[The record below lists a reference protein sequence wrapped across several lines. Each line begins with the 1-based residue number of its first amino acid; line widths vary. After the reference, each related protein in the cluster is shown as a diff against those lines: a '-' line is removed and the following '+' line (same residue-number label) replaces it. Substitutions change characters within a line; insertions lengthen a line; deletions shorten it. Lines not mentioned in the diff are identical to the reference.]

1 MNEQPL
7 VVETWPIWYTWPM
20 RAAPVFPIV
29 ARIHSVDRTY
39 IYRCGIEHKCG
50 TTRRE
55 RRGSGATAAHSSLP
69 SVECV

>member
-39 IYRCGIEHKCG
+39 IYRCGIEHK
-50 TTRRE
+50 
-55 RRGSGATAAHSSLP
+55 
-69 SVECV
+69 